1 MAGWSILRR
10 RGEISEGEYERRM
23 APLRRERAGQIGWG
37 RTLHQICRLPQG
49 AWRSI
54 PDRTVVCRCEDVTAG
69 DLRRRIV
76 QGFDTFGSLKKA
88 TRCGM
93 GMCQGRTCGPILME
107 MLAAPDGRVP
117 PPDGPV
123 PVRVPVKPVRLS
135 ALAGREVG
143 RDSDRC

>member
-1 MAGWSILRR
+1 
-10 RGEISEGEYERRM
+10 
-23 APLRRERAGQIGWG
+23 
-37 RTLHQICRLPQG
+37 
-49 AWRSI
+49 
-54 PDRTVVCRCEDVTAG
+54 VTAG

-123 PVRVPVKPVRLS
+123 SVRVPVKPVRLS